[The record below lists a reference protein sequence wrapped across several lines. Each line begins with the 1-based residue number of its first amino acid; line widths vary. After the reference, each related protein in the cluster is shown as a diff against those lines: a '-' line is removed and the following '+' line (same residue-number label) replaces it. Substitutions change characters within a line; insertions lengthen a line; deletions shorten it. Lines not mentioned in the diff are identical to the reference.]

1 MQAVCLRLDTE
12 LMNVWGQFSD
22 ECIWDSIN
30 QSVQPLQSG
39 FSALGGDLVKKIWN
53 SREKPMSNYIYQK
66 HRFHHWPLAVTF
78 IMTCILLQYI
88 GRVSIIAV
96 SQTELSVS
104 FLHSD
109 SDRQHFHFYASP
121 LQIFSQRYTWIENG
135 AIEGGMD
142 RIRADYRHPG
152 SLGLWLLQTLDG
164 KQEPNLRQSRC
175 LIYRNVAVC
184 VQ

>member
-1 MQAVCLRLDTE
+1 MSASRH
-12 LMNVWGQFSD
+12 GID
-22 ECIWDSIN
+22 ECMRTVFRWMYMGLYKSI
-30 QSVQPLQSG
+30 S
-39 FSALGGDLVKKIWN
+39 SAFAVWVFCFGWRSCKKNWN